1 VTKTRFQL
9 AQVNIGR
16 TRGEMTDRVMAEF
29 VARLPEVNALADQS
43 SGIISVP
50 PPNHPCSRRV
60 FDSGHLERAG
70 LA

>member
-1 VTKTRFQL
+1 
-9 AQVNIGR
+9 
-16 TRGEMTDRVMAEF
+16 MTDRVMAEF